1 MKAPAERRLTVS
13 QSVDVEARAPVYTGC
28 AARERAT
35 LPVAA
40 MRRSEPGLDLFRAIA
55 VLLMFEAHVYR
66 LETDV
71 AHGGPGQQLLDLM
84 VYLEP
89 YTAGAFLFI
98 VGFSLVLS
106 QRRFDENQRGVWLGL
121 LLRRGALLYGI
132 SVALFI
138 AHYGFELPDLLVSS
152 GILSV
157 IALGIVTVG
166 AMLAL
171 PRPITPLAGFAVAV
185 IAVTRVL
192 NVSGATVSGLNAG
205 PGGAFPLLALTA
217 AGAIAGH
224 VYCHGGVRA
233 LGWLTLGA
241 VPISALAAPAGP
253 WTTLRASHYAV
264 HAGELALAD
273 LFSHPPGTQA
283 VVFWNHSAV
292 GALAL
297 LAPLLGSVLL
307 LLATQKVVCRP
318 RAMTPILWLGQH
330 ALAAYVAHLGVLG
343 VLDFAGV
350 VPHSAAGAWAMTLAL
365 SLGAVAL
372 AAGLEA
378 RRTLGRKRAAAVT
391 AG

>member
-1 MKAPAERRLTVS
+1 
-13 QSVDVEARAPVYTGC
+13 
-28 AARERAT
+28 
-35 LPVAA
+35 
-40 MRRSEPGLDLFRAIA
+40 MRRSEPGIDLFRAIA
-55 VLLMFEAHVYR
+55 VLLMFEAHGYR
-66 LETDV
+66 LQTDV
-71 AHGGPGQQLLDLM
+71 AQGAPGQRLLHLL

-106 QRRFDENQRGVWLGL
+106 RRRFAEPGPWVRLIV
-121 LLRRGALLYGI
+121 RRAALLYAI
-132 SVALFI
+132 SAALFV
-138 AHYGFELPDLLVSS
+138 AHYGFELPDLVTSS

-157 IALGIVTVG
+157 IAIGIVTVG
-166 AMLAL
+166 LMLAL

-185 IAVTRVL
+185 IAVTRL
-192 NVSGATVSGLNAG
+192 LDVSGATLTGLNAG

-217 AGAIAGH
+217 TGAIAGR
-224 VYCHGGVRA
+224 VYSDGGLRA
-233 LGWLTLGA
+233 LGWLTVGA

-253 WTTLRASHYAV
+253 WVTLRASHYAA

-273 LFSHPPGTQA
+273 LFSHPPGTVA

-297 LAPLLGSVLL
+297 LAPLLGSALL
-307 LLATQKVVCRP
+307 LLATQNAMCRP
-318 RAMTPILWLGQH
+318 RAMTPVLWLGQH

-350 VPHSAAGAWAMTLAL
+350 IPHSAAGVWAMTLAL

-378 RRTLGRKRAAAVT
+378 RRAGRKRAAVAP